1 MRKISYRE
9 ALNEAIREEMRN
21 DNNVVLVGE
30 DIAEHGGAFGV
41 TKGLLAEFGPDRV
54 KNTPIS
60 EEAIAGIAVGSS
72 LVGVRP
78 IIEFMFDDFLPVA
91 GDQIINQMPKLRY
104 MTGGQLMLP
113 ITVRMP
119 MGGGLSQAAQHAQ
132 CLYGMYMN
140 IPGLKIACPST
151 PYDAK
156 GILKAAIRDNNPTL
170 VFEHLMLY
178 ENKGVVPEEEY
189 FIPFGKADIKRT
201 GKDITIVA
209 ISEMVIKSLK
219 VAESVEK
226 EGISVEVIDPI
237 SLVPLDIDT
246 ILNSVKK
253 TGKVI
258 VAHNGPKSSGA
269 GAEIVARICEN
280 AVEYL
285 KAPVYRIAEKDCP
298 IPFAPALEKFV
309 LPQESDI
316 LNAVKKIA

>member
-1 MRKISYRE
+1 
-9 ALNEAIREEMRN
+9 
-21 DNNVVLVGE
+21 
-30 DIAEHGGAFGV
+30 
-41 TKGLLAEFGPDRV
+41 
-54 KNTPIS
+54 
-60 EEAIAGIAVGSS
+60 
-72 LVGVRP
+72 
-78 IIEFMFDDFLPVA
+78 
-91 GDQIINQMPKLRY
+91 
-104 MTGGQLMLP
+104 
-113 ITVRMP
+113 
-119 MGGGLSQAAQHAQ
+119 
-132 CLYGMYMN
+132 MN

-178 ENKGVVPEEEY
+178 ENKGDVPEEEY
-189 FIPFGKADIKRT
+189 FVPFGKADVKRT

-219 VAESVEK
+219 VAELVAK

-253 TGKVI
+253 TRKVI
-258 VAHNGPKSSGA
+258 IAHNGPKSSGA

-285 KAPVYRIAEKDCP
+285 DAPIYRIAEKDCP

-316 LNAVKKIA
+316 LDAIRRIV

>member
-41 TKGLLAEFGPDRV
+41 TKGLLDEFGPGRV

-104 MTGGQLMLP
+104 MTGGQLTLP

-178 ENKGVVPEEEY
+178 ENKGDVPEEEY
-189 FIPFGKADIKRT
+189 FVPFGKADVKRT

-219 VAESVEK
+219 VAELVAK

-253 TGKVI
+253 TRKVI
-258 VAHNGPKSSGA
+258 IAHNGPKSSGA

-285 KAPVYRIAEKDCP
+285 DAPIYRIAEKDCP

-316 LNAVKKIA
+316 LDAIRRIV